1 MPGVSYLVTNRLIVI
16 PRKCPLCIYPD
27 FSHLSSHQ
35 WRKVTQTLIMLC
47 KESGDVFFPLGRP
60 CCCSVSGLNCSLLW
74 WKKGMRDGDCPLG
87 PRKAVSRE
95 REHTHT
101 VCGLQHPR
109 LQKERGTKSKHGAQH
124 QEMWS
129 SHWPCFGLGWVATT
143 WFLSISPSAK
153 KHEKYLPHME
163 D

>member
-1 MPGVSYLVTNRLIVI
+1 MFNFSPPQVWLNARMPS
-16 PRKCPLCIYPD
+16 
-27 FSHLSSHQ
+27 FSISAIFRRSLKLLSCCGRSLGTCFSP
-35 WRKVTQTLIMLC
+35 WVDPAATLSQGWIA
-47 KESGDVFFPLGRP
+47 
-60 CCCSVSGLNCSLLW
+60 CCYG
-74 WKKGMRDGDCPLG
+74 G
-87 PRKAVSRE
+87 RKARKMEIVLLSPGKQWAE
-95 REHTHT
+95 NANAHT

-153 KHEKYLPHME
+153 KYEKYLPHME